1 MTAQALSGRIVV
13 ITGASS
19 GIGAA
24 TAQAV
29 AQAGG
34 AVALLARRT
43 DRIEALAATL
53 TDAGARALAVPA
65 DVTVPASLHEAARR
79 VADELGRVDAL
90 VNNAGQMLLSPFADG
105 KTDEWRR
112 MIEINVAGALWATDA
127 FLPALR
133 DGGGD
138 VVTVSSVAGRKAR
151 PTTSVYSGTKWA
163 LGGWSEGL
171 RQELA
176 ADHVRVTLIEPG
188 AVRTELAEHISDPAI
203 RAQTVAGYDEMDA
216 LHPQDVAGAIVYALS
231 QPPRVSINEILLRPT
246 LQLY

>member
-1 MTAQALSGRIVV
+1 MAEALTGRTVV

-19 GIGAA
+19 GIGEA
-24 TAQAV
+24 TARLATREG
-29 AQAGG
+29 A

-43 DRIEALAATL
+43 DRIEALAGEL
-53 TDAGARALAVPA
+53 TAHGAKAIAVTA
-65 DVTVPASLHEAARR
+65 DVTSPAQLQEAAVR
-79 VADELGRVDAL
+79 VAAELGRVDAL
-90 VNNAGQMLLSPFADG
+90 VNNAGQMLLSPFAAS

-112 MIEINVAGALWATDA
+112 MIDINFAGALWTTEA

-138 VVTVSSVAGRKAR
+138 IVTISSVAGRKAR

-176 ADHVRVTLIEPG
+176 GEGVRVTLVEPG
-188 AVRTELAEHISDPAI
+188 AVRTELATHISDPAI
-203 RAQTVAGYDEMDA
+203 REQTIRGYDEMDA
-216 LHPQDVAGAIVYALS
+216 LYPEDVAGAVLFALS
-231 QPPRVSINEILLRPT
+231 QPPRVSVNEILLRPT
-246 LQLY
+246 RQLY